1 MKSQTREIA
10 KKLELNVADKPDS
23 QDICFVPNGDYTS
36 VINKYR
42 PDSFQKGNIK
52 DINGN
57 IIGVHE
63 GIINF
68 TIGQRKGIKIADKK
82 PLYVVAID
90 PEKNEI
96 TVGSKDKLI
105 KKEIYLK
112 NINLLCSQDEFNKE
126 IFVKVRST
134 GKLLKSKVKFDDDN
148 TLVSLLE
155 DEYGIS
161 PGQACVFYSK
171 NNFGYKVLGGGWIK

>member
-1 MKSQTREIA
+1 MSIEEKQSFPTYQDSNSYEYPENSEFP
-10 KKLELNVADKPDS
+10 LEYDKTYYWRVVS
-23 QDICFVPNGDYTS
+23 
-36 VINKYR
+36 
-42 PDSFQKGNIK
+42 K